1 MFSSGQEIRNLKRA
15 SVHSLDAFE
24 MSQPVRYFFLSILFP
39 IIESS
44 PSIVINIFKRRLDI
58 TVDVAITLQ
67 WNDIIRAKLV
77 DFRN

>member
-1 MFSSGQEIRNLKRA
+1 
-15 SVHSLDAFE
+15 
-24 MSQPVRYFFLSILFP
+24 MSQPVIYFFLSILLP
-39 IIESS
+39 ITESS